1 MYPELASVNKSA
13 TRKKKGADC
22 RRVVSTSSNLQPAG
36 CGLET
41 HIKSLQTIK
50 KT

>member
-1 MYPELASVNKSA
+1 MYSELASINKSA

-22 RRVVSTSSNLQPAG
+22 RQVVSTIGNLQPAG

-41 HIKSLQTIK
+41 HITEL
-50 KT
+50 KTEKRP